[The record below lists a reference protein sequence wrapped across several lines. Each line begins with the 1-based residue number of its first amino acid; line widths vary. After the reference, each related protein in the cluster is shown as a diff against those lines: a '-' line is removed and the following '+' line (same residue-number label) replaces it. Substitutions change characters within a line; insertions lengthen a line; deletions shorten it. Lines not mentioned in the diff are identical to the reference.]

1 MELVDYDWID
11 DYDKFV
17 KIDYSK
23 YKQIEDLTLTPD
35 QHIIFYKL
43 DKVKNEF
50 LTSQRQKQEK
60 RAKTLPPIMGIDLS
74 KVSPTVKLLYT
85 FVVFA
90 LFIVGILY
98 GLSKTKK
105 NTNQEKKKRN

>member
-1 MELVDYDWID
+1 MEFVDYDWID

-23 YKQIEDLTLTPD
+23 YKQSEDLTLTPD

-50 LTSQRQKQEK
+50 LTGQRQKQEK

-74 KVSPTVKLLYT
+74 KVSPSAKLLYT
-85 FVVFA
+85 FIVFA

-98 GLSKTKK
+98 GLSKVKK
-105 NTNQEKKKRN
+105 TPSLKKEKRK